1 MMNTCDIRE
10 YFDNILLGNPE
21 EIIDNLSII
30 EDYFFYVVN
39 FTNENNEDY
48 IYSIDKSLI
57 FNLWG
62 LLGHHVRV
70 YLNNEEHNYKFAYR
84 ISHKK
89 YKKILQEIKE
99 RKEQE

>member
-10 YFDNILLGNPE
+10 YFNNILLGNPE

-30 EDYFFYVVN
+30 EDHFFYVVN
-39 FTNENNEDY
+39 FINENNEDY

-70 YLNNEEHNYKFAYR
+70 YLNNEEHNYKFTYR

-99 RKEQE
+99 RK

>member
-30 EDYFFYVVN
+30 EDHFFYVIN

-48 IYSIDKSLI
+48 IYGIDKSLI

-70 YLNNEEHNYKFAYR
+70 YLNNEEHNYKLTYR